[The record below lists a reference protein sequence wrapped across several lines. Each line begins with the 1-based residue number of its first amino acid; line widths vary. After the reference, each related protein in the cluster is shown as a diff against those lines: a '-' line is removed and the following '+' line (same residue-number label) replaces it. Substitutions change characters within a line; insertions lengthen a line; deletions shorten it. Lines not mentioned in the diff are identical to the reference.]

1 MLFRSALGLEGH
13 RLHLVKAK
21 VGFSLGPWSVLPFD
35 TVHDAAEPLGFL
47 LTLGPERLLFATDT
61 AYVKYRFPGLT
72 HIAIECNYDL
82 GILKQNVAA
91 GLVEREV
98 KKRILRS
105 HMHLGNVKQFL
116 RSNDL
121 SRVQEIVLLHLSDD
135 NSQADRFRREVQ
147 QLTGKEVRVA

>member
-1 MLFRSALGLEGH
+1 M
-13 RLHLVKAK
+13 
-21 VGFSLGPWSVLPFD
+21 LPFD